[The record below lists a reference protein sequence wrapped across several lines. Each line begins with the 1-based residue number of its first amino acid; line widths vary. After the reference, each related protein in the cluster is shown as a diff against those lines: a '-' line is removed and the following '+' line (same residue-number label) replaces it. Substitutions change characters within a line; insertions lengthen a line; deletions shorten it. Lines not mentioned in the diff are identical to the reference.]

1 MKKNLMSILILALL
15 VVNVALTAIMMF
27 SVTGAM
33 KSTTALVGKIAA
45 VLDLELNLD
54 KDENAV
60 AIEDSVT
67 YDIADTMT
75 IPLQIDETE
84 EDAGQ
89 HYAMIQVSLQMD
101 KSNKDYK
108 SYSETLAT
116 NESIIKGEII
126 EVVSSHTLAEFRNDT
141 DGVRREILARIQRMY
156 GSDFIYKVVFRDW
169 KVQ

>member
-15 VVNVALTAIMMF
+15 VVNLVLTAIMMF

-54 KDENAV
+54 TDENAV
-60 AIEDSVT
+60 AIENSAT

-75 IPLQIDETE
+75 IPLKIDETE
-84 EDAGQ
+84 EEPTQ
-89 HYAMIQVSLQMD
+89 HYAMIQVSFQMD
-101 KSNKDYK
+101 MSNEDYET
-108 SYSETLAT
+108 YSETLLT

-126 EVVSSHTLAEFRNDT
+126 EVVSSHTLEEFRNDT
-141 DGVRREILARIQRMY
+141 DGVRSEILARLQRMY
-156 GSDFIYKVVFRDW
+156 GSDFIYMVVFRDW
-169 KVQ
+169 KIQ

>member
-15 VVNVALTAIMMF
+15 VVNLVLTAIMMF

-45 VLDLELNLD
+45 VLDLELQLD
-54 KDENAV
+54 TDENAV
-60 AIEDSVT
+60 AIENSAT

-75 IPLQIDETE
+75 IPLKIDETE
-84 EDAGQ
+84 AEPTQ

-101 KSNKDYK
+101 MSKEDYK
-108 SYSETLAT
+108 TYSETLLT

-141 DGVRREILARIQRMY
+141 DGVRSEILASLQRMY

-169 KVQ
+169 KIQ

>member
-15 VVNVALTAIMMF
+15 VVNLVLTAIMMF

-45 VLDLELNLD
+45 VLDLELKLD
-54 KDENAV
+54 TDENAV
-60 AIEDSVT
+60 AIENSAT

-75 IPLQIDETE
+75 IPLKIDETE
-84 EDAGQ
+84 AEPKQ

-101 KSNKDYK
+101 MSKEDYK
-108 SYSETLAT
+108 TYSETLLT

-141 DGVRREILARIQRMY
+141 DGVRSEILASLQRMY

-169 KVQ
+169 KIQ